1 MSQLSKKLVL
11 VVSSDPTVLKLL
23 YAILTPDSYGVIQ
36 AKSGAEG
43 QALAVSQRPH
53 MLVLDDSLAGT
64 DVLELCRSI
73 RKSPATRYQA
83 ILVLSSRAD
92 VDGKIAAFEAGADEF
107 VPKPFDSKELAYRIK
122 NLVARVRVPA
132 PTDAVP
138 VKHGRIIA
146 VFGTKG
152 GVGKT
157 TVAVNIALALQ
168 RLNGGRVLIMDA
180 DFSFGDVGVHL
191 NLPPTHSIMDLVG
204 LIDDLEPEL
213 VDQVLIRHPS
223 GIRVLLSPFS
233 PEKADLITVDHVKRI
248 LSSLVEQNDYI
259 VVDCHATYD
268 ERMLSILDRADEIMI
283 VVTPEVGPLKNTRMF
298 LDIAD
303 KLGLSLDKVHLVLN
317 RANSNVGIEAQEI
330 ERSFKHRV
338 DYRIPSGG
346 RPVVLSVNQGQ
357 PLMTGKLDNPVA
369 QEILKMSDW
378 IIKNGPK
385 IEGKKTV

>member
-1 MSQLSKKLVL
+1 MSQALKRVVL
-11 VVSSDPTVLKLL
+11 LGSGDPTLLKLL
-23 YAILTPDSYGVIQ
+23 GMILTPDSYTTVV
-36 AKSGAEG
+36 AKSGAEVRS
-43 QALAVSQRPH
+43 LAVSQRPH
-53 MLVLDDSLAGT
+53 MLVLDDALAGAN
-64 DVLELCRSI
+64 VLELCRAI
-73 RKSPATRYQA
+73 RQNPVTRYQA
-83 ILVLSSRAD
+83 ILVLSSQTD

-107 VPKPFDSKELAYRIK
+107 VAKPFDPKELTYRIK

-132 PTDAVP
+132 PTEAAP
-138 VKHGRIIA
+138 SKHGRLIA

-157 TVAVNIALALQ
+157 TVAVNLALALQ
-168 RLNGGRVLIMDA
+168 RQTGGRVLIMDA

-204 LIDDLEPEL
+204 STDDLEPEL
-213 VDQVLIRHPS
+213 VDQVVVRHS
-223 GIRVLLSPFS
+223 SAIRVLLSPFS
-233 PEKADLITVDHVKRI
+233 PEKADLITPDHVKRI
-248 LSSLVEQNDYI
+248 LTALVEQNDYV

-268 ERMLSILDRADEIMI
+268 ERMLSILDRADEIML

-303 KLGLSLDKVHLVLN
+303 KLGLTLDKVHLILN

-330 ERSFKHRV
+330 ERSFKRRV
-338 DYRIPSGG
+338 EYRIASGG

-369 QEILKMSDW
+369 QEILKISDW
-378 IIKNGPK
+378 IVKN
-385 IEGKKTV
+385 